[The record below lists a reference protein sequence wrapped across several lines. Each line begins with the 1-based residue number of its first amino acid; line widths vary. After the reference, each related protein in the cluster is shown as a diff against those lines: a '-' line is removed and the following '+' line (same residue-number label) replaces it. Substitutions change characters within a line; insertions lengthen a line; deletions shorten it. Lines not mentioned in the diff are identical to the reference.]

1 MELIGDVVSHGR
13 RRSVR
18 IRTAVGA
25 GLEWLPSPW
34 LYADSDSD
42 FASATIGET
51 DYWGGRRELSDLGS
65 VSNEASL
72 VEKQLRMDAD
82 EDCSAVRWE
91 PARQVRLSM

>member
-18 IRTAVGA
+18 VRTAVGA
-25 GLEWLPSPW
+25 GSEWLPSPW
-34 LYADSDSD
+34 LYADSD
-42 FASATIGET
+42 FASATAGET

-72 VEKQLRMDAD
+72 VKE
-82 EDCSAVRWE
+82 
-91 PARQVRLSM
+91 